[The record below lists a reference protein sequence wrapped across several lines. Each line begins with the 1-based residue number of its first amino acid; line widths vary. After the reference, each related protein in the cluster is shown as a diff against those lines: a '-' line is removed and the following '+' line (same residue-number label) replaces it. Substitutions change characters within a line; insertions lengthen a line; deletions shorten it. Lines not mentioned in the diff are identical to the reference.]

1 MTPMYRT
8 AITALLSAGFAIGC
22 GGGDASPARS
32 TPKRGKSAA
41 DAEKANGPA
50 TEPTAKRFQPV
61 ELTDGGDATDKSV
74 SKAKGPDA
82 KKSQATLAAL
92 QPFQVLLGE
101 WSWGTRKAFGDF
113 SKTGQDLQWVWDFQS
128 HPNQPALK
136 GVTDANPYFQKMWI
150 TWLADDEKFQ
160 LTGKTPEGES

>member
-1 MTPMYRT
+1 MTPMYRM

-32 TPKRGKSAA
+32 TPKRGKPAA

-50 TEPTAKRFQPV
+50 TESTGKKFRPV
-61 ELTDGGDATDKSV
+61 ELTGGDDASGNKT
-74 SKAKGPDA
+74 SKARVPDE

-136 GVTDANPYFQKMWI
+136 GVTDANPY
-150 TWLADDEKFQ
+150 
-160 LTGKTPEGES
+160 